1 MVHLK
6 YLLAKGLYKMGSINF
21 KPAEVLAAEK
31 VEANRMVLKATRD
44 ADLKAITHTL
54 ADGSV
59 VQVRPEDL
67 ANFNMAVIEGLSEDW
82 VMDNNDVR
90 ELTVAEMQECILSGI
105 AQGKVIWKTYTD
117 ALKLL

>member
-1 MVHLK
+1 
-6 YLLAKGLYKMGSINF
+6 MGSINV
-21 KPAEVLAAEK
+21 KSAIVLAAEQ
-31 VEANRMVLKATRD
+31 VESNRMVLKSTRGS
-44 ADLKAITHTL
+44 DLKAITHTL
-54 ADGSV
+54 AGGAV

-67 ANFNMAVIEGLSEDW
+67 ANFNMAISEDLNEDW

-117 ALKLL
+117 ALKQL

>member
-1 MVHLK
+1 
-6 YLLAKGLYKMGSINF
+6 MGAINV
-21 KPAEVLAAEK
+21 KSASVLVAEQ
-31 VEANRMVLKATRD
+31 VESNRMVLKSGRD

-54 ADGSV
+54 ADGAV

-67 ANFNMAVIEGLSEDW
+67 ANFNMAIIEGLNEDW
-82 VMDNNDVR
+82 VIDNNDVR

-117 ALKLL
+117 ALKQL

>member
-1 MVHLK
+1 
-6 YLLAKGLYKMGSINF
+6 MGSINV
-21 KPAEVLAAEK
+21 KSAEVLAAEQ
-31 VEANRMVLKATRD
+31 VEANRIALKTTRD

-54 ADGSV
+54 AGGAV

-67 ANFNMAVIEGLSEDW
+67 ANFKMAIIEGLNEDW

-90 ELTVAEMQECILSGI
+90 ELTIAEMEECLFSGI

-117 ALKLL
+117 GLKNL

>member
-1 MVHLK
+1 
-6 YLLAKGLYKMGSINF
+6 MGSINV
-21 KPAEVLAAEK
+21 KSAEVLAAEQ
-31 VEANRMVLKATRD
+31 VEANRKALKTTRD

-54 ADGSV
+54 EDGAI

-67 ANFNMAVIEGLSEDW
+67 ANLRMAINEGLNEDW

-90 ELTVAEMQECILSGI
+90 ELTIAEMEECLLSGI

-117 ALKLL
+117 GLKNL